1 MLFKLITRIR
11 DKFLKRVIF
20 VTKILHNFVFLS
32 LIIIPIIINFVQAE
46 ETAQSIGFF
55 VTNESC
61 CGEDSDPHAVHGIE
75 VPGEGIVLAGKFS
88 DLGNSNDGFVSKISD
103 DYGSGEREC
112 MVASRRRFIL

>member
-1 MLFKLITRIR
+1 MLEISITHQDMLFKLTTRIR
-11 DKFLKRVIF
+11 DKYLKRIIF
-20 VTKILHNFVFLS
+20 VTKILHNSVFLS

-75 VPGEGIVLAGKFS
+75 VPGGALFWLVNFQTWVIQMMVL
-88 DLGNSNDGFVSKISD
+88 
-103 DYGSGEREC
+103 
-112 MVASRRRFIL
+112 